1 MSEEQVKKDPEKEK
15 MKVKSVKKM
24 KEIMTAYYID
34 AKTATQNGKK
44 VGWIT
49 SGGPV
54 EPMIVMDAI
63 PVYPENHGAMIGPPR
78 WAWTCAKRPRTW
90 ATAATCARTRART

>member
-44 VGWIT
+44 VG
-49 SGGPV
+49 
-54 EPMIVMDAI
+54 
-63 PVYPENHGAMIGPPR
+63 
-78 WAWTCAKRPRTW
+78 
-90 ATAATCARTRART
+90 